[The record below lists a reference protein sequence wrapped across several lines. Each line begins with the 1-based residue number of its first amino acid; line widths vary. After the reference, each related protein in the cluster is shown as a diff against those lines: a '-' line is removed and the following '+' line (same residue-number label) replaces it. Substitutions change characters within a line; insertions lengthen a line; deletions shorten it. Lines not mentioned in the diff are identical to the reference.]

1 MSLGFV
7 VVATAIGFF
16 VLAPLV
22 LAWVS
27 TDPARW
33 GRVEAVLGREP
44 KGSERAARWALRL
57 WLVAG
62 AGYLV
67 LGIVQA
73 RTEERDGP
81 PWLSLLLG
89 ASYLFNGGLQYRMYR
104 RMRRREASVQP
115 QVEDRAEPGRPAAG
129 G

>member
-1 MSLGFV
+1 MDAGFV
-7 VVATAIGFF
+7 VVVAAIGFF
-16 VLAPLV
+16 VLVPLA

-27 TDPARW
+27 TDPGRW

-44 KGSERAARWALRL
+44 RGSERAARWALRA

-62 AGYLV
+62 AGYIV

-73 RTEERDGP
+73 WTEERDGP

-89 ASYLFNGGLQYRMYR
+89 GSYLLIGGLQYHMYQ
-104 RMRRREASVQP
+104 RMRRREASAEP
-115 QVEDRAEPGRPAAG
+115 QIEDRAEPGGPASG
-129 G
+129 R

>member
-1 MSLGFV
+1 MDAGLV

-44 KGSERAARWALRL
+44 GGSERAARWALRF

-73 RTEERDGP
+73 RTQERDGP

-89 ASYLFNGGLQYRMYR
+89 GSYLLNGGLQDRMYR
-104 RMRRREASVQP
+104 RMGGREASAET
-115 QVEDRAEPGRPAAG
+115 QVEDRAEPGGPAPG